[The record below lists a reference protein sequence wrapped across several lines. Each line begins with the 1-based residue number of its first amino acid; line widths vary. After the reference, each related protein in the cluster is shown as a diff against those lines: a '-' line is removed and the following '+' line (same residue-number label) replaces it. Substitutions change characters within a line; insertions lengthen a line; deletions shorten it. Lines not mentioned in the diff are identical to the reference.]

1 MLLAVWLII
10 GGAAIGAG
18 NDAIGDN
25 ARMPDPLAGLYRRCV
40 RHDRQDAVLDEEVSC
55 ES

>member
-25 ARMPDPLAGLYRRCV
+25 ARMPDPLAGYTAVVSDTTGKTLYWTKK
-40 RHDRQDAVLDEEVSC
+40 
-55 ES
+55 

>member
-18 NDAIGDN
+18 NGAIGDN
-25 ARMPDPLAGLYRRCV
+25 ARMPDPLAGYTAVVSDTTGKTLYWTKK
-40 RHDRQDAVLDEEVSC
+40 
-55 ES
+55 

>member
-25 ARMPDPLAGLYRRCV
+25 ARMPDPLAGYTAVVSESTGKTLYWTKK
-40 RHDRQDAVLDEEVSC
+40 
-55 ES
+55 